1 MPVPTLDVDGWS
13 VRFTERRDGDFGP
26 SSVGV
31 EERRA
36 AIVGALPV
44 AWLRQT
50 HGSGVV
56 VFAGPDTVGRLAGAE
71 GDAAVTVAP
80 GVALCVVTADCAPIA
95 IVAGPVGAVVHA
107 GWHGLLSG
115 VIEATVAAVRQL
127 VGREASLQAVLGPC
141 IHPGSY
147 AFGADDLDRV
157 AARYGEQVRGR
168 TVDGR
173 PALDLPGAVEAAL
186 SAVQVPVSLVWNTD
200 TASPRHFSHRTRAD
214 PERQAMFL
222 WRDR

>member
-13 VRFTERRDGDFGP
+13 VCFTDRRDGDFGP

-31 EERRA
+31 AERRA

-56 VFAGPDTVGRLAGAE
+56 LFAGPDTVGQLAGAD

-95 IVAGPVGAVVHA
+95 IVAGHVGAVVHA
-107 GWHGLLSG
+107 GWQGLLSG
-115 VIEATVAAVRQL
+115 VIEAAVAAV
-127 VGREASLQAVLGPC
+127 GRLAGPDASPRAVLGPS

-157 AARYGEQVRGR
+157 AARYGEQVRSH

-186 SAVQVPVSLVWNTD
+186 SAVQVPVSLAWNTD
-200 TASPRHFSHRTRAD
+200 TSSPSLYSHRTRAD